1 MTVYYPFT
9 PTNTPPAPYFQPTLD
24 GSTYTV
30 TINNNLFGQRYYL
43 FCTDQSGNIIFNVPV
58 VTSLPSQAIE
68 DLTWDGPSQT
78 ATVTMVNPHGY
89 QIGLTLDLT
98 IAGASPTGFNGTF
111 PMLSTGTSTLT
122 YPLAADP
129 GQMTV
134 AGTLSYLISM
144 TEGYFNSTLVYR
156 NNTFEVSP

>member
-1 MTVYYPFT
+1 MTTFYPFT

-24 GSTYTV
+24 GVTYTI

-58 VTSLPSQAIE
+58 VTSLPSVPIE
-68 DLTWDGPSQT
+68 NLTWDGPSQT
-78 ATVTMVNPHGY
+78 ATVTTVDPHGY

-98 IAGASPTGFNGTF
+98 ISGATPSAFNGTF
-111 PMLSTGTSTLT
+111 PMLSTGSTTLT
-122 YPLAADP
+122 FFLADDP

-134 AGTLSYLISM
+134 AGALSYLISM
-144 TEGYFNSTLVYR
+144 TAGYFSSTLVYR